1 MKKQI
6 LSTCRAICLTL
17 LMAGASATLS
27 GQSWTQHGSDIDGEA
42 TNDNSGS
49 FVALSSDGNTLA
61 IGAPYND
68 GSAASDAGHVRVY
81 TWDSGTSA
89 WVQRG
94 SDIDGEATNDLSGF
108 SVALSSDG
116 NTLAIGA
123 YANDSSAIDAGHVRV
138 YTWDSG
144 TSAWVQ
150 RGSDIDGEAG
160 SDESGFSV
168 ALSSDGNTLAIG
180 APQNDGNAA
189 NAGHVRVYTWDSGT
203 SAWVQRGSD
212 IDGEATNDASGF
224 SVALSSD
231 GNTLAIGAPWNDVN
245 AGHVRVYVWNSGTS
259 AWIQRG
265 SDIDGEAT
273 DDFSGFSVALSSD
286 GNTLAI
292 GAFFNDGSA
301 ANAGHVRVYTWDSG
315 TSAWVQRGSDIDGE
329 ATNDLS
335 GSSVALSSDGNTLA
349 IGAYANGS
357 SAGHVRVYT
366 WDSGTSAWVQRGSD
380 IDGEARFDLSGSSVA
395 LSSDGN
401 TLAIGAYANDGSAIG
416 AGHVR
421 VYAFGGGSAPTCA
434 TGTVTWDGGGSD
446 ERFFTKENWVGDLCP
461 CAGADLVFNGT
472 GSNTKHCIL
481 DSSLTLRTITLNNSY
496 KGRFRVEK
504 TGVVLTADSI
514 VTSGPRV
521 VLNPETGAAVI
532 GLVHVSNNALFNAA
546 CNAGITVTNFK
557 VGLAGYVGFRSKSNV
572 NITNLSVDQYSQF
585 KGPQN
590 GNIYLTGSL
599 FIANRN
605 TFDGNGA
612 TLHFTGNG
620 NQNVDVSSANQI
632 KTIPMV
638 VNKASGAVVLQR
650 NLNTDKLTLTS
661 GNINTGSNK
670 LTLTAPGG
678 LFSGSS
684 SSYINGKV
692 GIDHSSAWPGSKMR
706 LPMGKGSKYRPITL
720 HNTSSTNTWEVE
732 FIDSDPN
739 SLGSANAPLSD
750 ISADGY
756 WSANRTAGGGGLLA
770 DATYFEISDAGK
782 GAWNNG
788 DLRVAHYDGS
798 TGWDDRGGSF
808 TSNAVISS
816 DNTLRGNAS
825 YLLAL
830 GNDNGV
836 PAPHVLVAGDVVSG
850 KELRTTATSST
861 TQVAASRMLSF
872 SLYPNPVAAT
882 LNIALSGTDKGSISL
897 TDLSGKVLGIYSA
910 DTRSI
915 DMSRFAAGV
924 YFATFNNGEQRIT
937 HRVIKN

>member
-1 MKKQI
+1 MRVYTWN
-6 LSTCRAICLTL
+6 SGT
-17 LMAGASATLS
+17 SAWV
-27 GQSWTQHGSDIDGEA
+27 QRGSDINGEA
-42 TNDNSGS
+42 ADDYSGNS
-49 FVALSSDGNTLA
+49 VALSTDGNTLA

-68 GSAASDAGHVRVY
+68 GGAS
-81 TWDSGTSA
+81 
-89 WVQRG
+89 
-94 SDIDGEATNDLSGF
+94 
-108 SVALSSDG
+108 
-116 NTLAIGA
+116 
-123 YANDSSAIDAGHVRV
+123 
-138 YTWDSG
+138 
-144 TSAWVQ
+144 
-150 RGSDIDGEAG
+150 
-160 SDESGFSV
+160 
-168 ALSSDGNTLAIG
+168 
-180 APQNDGNAA
+180 
-189 NAGHVRVYTWDSGT
+189 
-203 SAWVQRGSD
+203 
-212 IDGEATNDASGF
+212 
-224 SVALSSD
+224 
-231 GNTLAIGAPWNDVN
+231 N
-245 AGHVRVYVWNSGTS
+245 AGHVRVYVWNSS
-259 AWIQRG
+259 
-265 SDIDGEAT
+265 
-273 DDFSGFSVALSSD
+273 
-286 GNTLAI
+286 
-292 GAFFNDGSA
+292 
-301 ANAGHVRVYTWDSG
+301 
-315 TSAWVQRGSDIDGE
+315 TSAWVQRGSDINGE
-329 ATNDLS
+329 AKDDWS

-349 IGAYANGS
+349 IGAPENDGS
-357 SAGHVRVYT
+357 GNMAGHVRVYV
-366 WDSGTSAWVQRGSD
+366 WNSGTSAWVQRGSD
-380 IDGEARFDLSGSSVA
+380 IDGEAANDYSATAVTLSSDGNTLAIGAQSNDGNGNAAGHVRVYTWNSGTSAWVLRGSDIDGEAASDESGTRVA

-401 TLAIGAYANDGSAIG
+401 TLAIGAAANAGSSFF

-421 VYAFGGGSAPTCA
+421 VFTFSGGSAPTCA

-472 GSNTKHCIL
+472 GSNTKNCVL
-481 DSSLTLRTITLNNSY
+481 DSSLTLGTITLNNSY

-514 VTSGPRV
+514 VTSGPTV
-521 VLNPETGAAVI
+521 ELKPETGAAMI

-546 CNAGITVTNFK
+546 CNAGITITNLK
-557 VGLAGYVGFRSKSNV
+557 VGRSGYINFRSKSNV
-572 NITNLSVDQYSQF
+572 NITNLSVDKFSQF

-590 GNIYLTGSL
+590 GNIYLTGNIYIDS
-599 FIANRN
+599 RN
-605 TFDGNGA
+605 TFDGKDA
-612 TLHFTGNG
+612 TLHFTGTG
-620 NQNVDVSSANQI
+620 NQEVEVSSANQI

-638 VNKASGAVVLQR
+638 VNKSSGAVVLKKD
-650 NLNTDKLTLTS
+650 LNADKLTLTS

-732 FIDSDPN
+732 FIDRDPN
-739 SLGSANAPLSD
+739 TLGSANAPLSD
-750 ISADGY
+750 ISTDGY

-850 KELRTTATSST
+850 KELRTAATSST

-872 SLYPNPVAAT
+872 SVYPNPVAET
-882 LNIALSGTDKGSISL
+882 LNIALSGADKGSITLS
-897 TDLSGKVLGIYSA
+897 DLSGKVIGVYTA
-910 DTRSI
+910 ETRSI
-915 DMSRFAAGV
+915 NMSSFAAGV
-924 YFATFNNGEQRIT
+924 YFATFSNGEQRIT
-937 HRVIKN
+937 HRVIRN